1 MFESIFRLF
10 WLCALLR
17 QWMCY
22 KYYQHFK
29 MWLGNT
35 FVMYHDH
42 KNYRNMSRFI
52 TIMKSKSK
60 SKRQPFFIL
69 CFLRVLLAC
78 TRTEDGK
85 QVTSGD
91 ILPSVTLVTLL
102 QTSRSSE
109 AHGTCHTVVCQQGL
123 RRSLDFGAGHPPFRP
138 WVQVLEHF
146 YLPIVSVL
154 ERNHVCQL

>member
-1 MFESIFRLF
+1 MLVFIHTTFHLNRTLVKEFQPSELISVRGEQVMFEGIFLLF

-22 KYYQHFK
+22 KYCQHFK

-52 TIMKSKSK
+52 TIMRSK

-69 CFLRVLLAC
+69 CILRVLLAC

-109 AHGTCHTVVCQQGL
+109 AHGTCHTVVC
-123 RRSLDFGAGHPPFRP
+123 
-138 WVQVLEHF
+138 
-146 YLPIVSVL
+146 
-154 ERNHVCQL
+154 